1 MLVKTSRCL
10 MAHPLIC
17 SDSENMRPQP
27 FKARFTPRFEAVK
40 EMILSEAEEAR
51 VELQIYDGETHLG
64 LNQFLQGAGTS
75 W

>member
-1 MLVKTSRCL
+1 
-10 MAHPLIC
+10 
-17 SDSENMRPQP
+17 MRPQP